1 LDLKQKHFQRN
12 RLQDQEHIQVHQ
24 NFSILDL
31 GAWIETR
38 EEIYLRLQLRCLD
51 LEVMTSRKNTMGLII
66 EEQSLEKKI
75 QEEKQNREK
84 DLFLDLVSMRQD
96 PTWGKT
102 GLQ

>member
-1 LDLKQKHFQRN
+1 
-12 RLQDQEHIQVHQ
+12 
-24 NFSILDL
+24 
-31 GAWIETR
+31 
-38 EEIYLRLQLRCLD
+38 
-51 LEVMTSRKNTMGLII
+51 MTSLKNTMGLII